1 MKVKL
6 KDSNTSLPNC
16 WKECGCSFEDWQ
28 KLQEG
33 EEIDV
38 KSISIGVEHLVKSTS
53 SSNKKK
59 GDK

>member
-6 KDSNTSLPNC
+6 KDKSIKLPNC

-28 KLQEG
+28 ELQKG
-33 EEIDV
+33 
-38 KSISIGVEHLVKSTS
+38 KSIEVSSLNNLDHLFDVSKS
-53 SSNKKK
+53 KK

>member
-1 MKVKL
+1 MKAKL
-6 KDSNTSLPNC
+6 KDSNVGLPNC

-33 EEIDV
+33 KEVEL
-38 KSISIGVEHLVKSTS
+38 KSFPESIGHLFNAPKSKS
-53 SSNKKK
+53 K

>member
-16 WKECGCSFEDWQ
+16 WKSCGASFEDWQ
-28 KLQEG
+28 KLSQGKEV
-33 EEIDV
+33 EL
-38 KSISIGVEHLVKSTS
+38 KSIPESIEHLFDAPKSQ
-53 SSNKKK
+53 KK

>member
-6 KDSNTSLPNC
+6 KDKSNKLPNC

-28 KLQEG
+28 ELQKGNSVE
-33 EEIDV
+33 V
-38 KSISIGVEHLVKSTS
+38 SNLNNLEHLFDVPKS
-53 SSNKKK
+53 KK

>member
-6 KDSNTSLPNC
+6 KHKNTKLPNC

-28 KLQEG
+28 ELQSG
-33 EEIDV
+33 
-38 KSISIGVEHLVKSTS
+38 KSVEVSNLNNLEHLFDADAPKP
-53 SSNKKK
+53 KK